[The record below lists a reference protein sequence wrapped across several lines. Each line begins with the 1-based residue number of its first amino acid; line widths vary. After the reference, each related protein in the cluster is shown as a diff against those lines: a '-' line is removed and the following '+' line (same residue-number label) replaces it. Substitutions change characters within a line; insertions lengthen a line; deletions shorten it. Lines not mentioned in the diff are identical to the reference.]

1 MSVQVIEKEGKPE
14 FAVLPFQEYE
24 TLLERLEDLEDARDL
39 QEYRAN
45 PDESLPAAFA
55 GRLLEG
61 ENPIK
66 LWREYRG
73 MTQRGLAERV
83 KVTVAHISQI
93 ESGKRECSVKL
104 LRSLSKALNAD
115 IELLLLREESEQ

>member
-14 FAVLPFQEYE
+14 FAVLPFEEYE
-24 TLLERLEDLEDARDL
+24 MLLERLEDLEDARDL
-39 QEYRAN
+39 REYRTN
-45 PDESLPAAFA
+45 PGESFPTAFA
-55 GRLLEG
+55 DRLLEG

-73 MTQRGLAERV
+73 MTQGALAEKV
-83 KVTVAHISQI
+83 KVTAAHISQI

-104 LRSLSKALNAD
+104 LQSLAKTLNID
-115 IELLLLREESEQ
+115 MELLLPREESAR

>member
-14 FAVLPFQEYE
+14 FAVLPFEEYE

-45 PDESLPAAFA
+45 PGESFPAAVA
-55 GRLLEG
+55 NRLLEG
-61 ENPIK
+61 KNPIK
-66 LWREYRG
+66 MWREYRG
-73 MTQRGLAERV
+73 MTQGGLAEKVR
-83 KVTVAHISQI
+83 VTVAHISQI

-104 LRSLSKALNAD
+104 LRSLSKALNVD
-115 IELLLLREESEQ
+115 MELLLRGEESDR

>member
-1 MSVQVIEKEGKPE
+1 MSVQVIEREGKPE
-14 FAVLPFQEYE
+14 FAVLPFEEYE

-45 PDESLPAAFA
+45 PEESFPATFA
-55 GRLLEG
+55 ERLLEG
-61 ENPIK
+61 KNPIK
-66 LWREYRG
+66 LWRGYRG
-73 MTQRGLAERV
+73 MTQGALADKV

-104 LRSLSKALNAD
+104 LRALSKALNID
-115 IELLLLREESEQ
+115 MELLLRGEE

>member
-1 MSVQVIEKEGKPE
+1 MKVQVIEKEGKPE
-14 FAVLPFQEYE
+14 FAVLPFEEYE
-24 TLLERLEDLEDARDL
+24 TLLQRLDELEDAHDL

-45 PDESLPAAFA
+45 PGESFPAAFA
-55 GRLLEG
+55 DRLLEG

-73 MTQRGLAERV
+73 MTQGGLAEKV

-104 LRSLSKALNAD
+104 LRALSKTLAVD
-115 IELLLLREESEQ
+115 MELLLT

>member
-55 GRLLEG
+55 DRLLEG

-115 IELLLLREESEQ
+115 IELLLLREESDQ